1 LETFPPRLDAK
12 RGGRNA
18 ATEERLNHSHGS
30 LFVLQIINRDALGPY
45 GVTHSEFD
53 QRENNRYYTRI
64 VHDAV

>member
-1 LETFPPRLDAK
+1 METFPPPLDAK